1 MSAFSFRLR
10 FYNYF
15 VNLQSESELNFGAG
29 RAYWCV
35 LLPLDRCVCNHFA
48 RLNQRTKLN
57 VWNYRASIAN
67 RVSVYWFDFE
77 QMFKTSKFQLIKNNG
92 NVEVHTVLSFY
103 FSVIAVDLDSN
114 WRILTH
120 PTPKFYNL
128 KIELKLTKF

>member
-92 NVEVHTVLSFY
+92 NVEARFHTVSSFY

-114 WRILTH
+114 WRRMDKKLFLPILRQS
-120 PTPKFYNL
+120 F
-128 KIELKLTKF
+128 II